1 MEQERK
7 TENLHIRLTPTDKK
21 KITEHANMM
30 NLSVS
35 DYFTFVFSK
44 KRIIVCDNFRDLVYQ
59 IGRIGNN
66 INQIAA
72 IANKNHY
79 ISANN
84 INETKKQLQEC
95 QQLINKFIAY
105 AYESDSSFAENDS
118 VQSTII
124 LEEVVT
130 TLHILSNRIESMD
143 GRMEKMETKLGML

>member
-95 QQLINKFIAY
+95 QQSINKFIAY
-105 AYESDSSFAENDS
+105 AYESDSSFTENDS

-143 GRMEKMETKLGML
+143 GRMEKMETKLGM